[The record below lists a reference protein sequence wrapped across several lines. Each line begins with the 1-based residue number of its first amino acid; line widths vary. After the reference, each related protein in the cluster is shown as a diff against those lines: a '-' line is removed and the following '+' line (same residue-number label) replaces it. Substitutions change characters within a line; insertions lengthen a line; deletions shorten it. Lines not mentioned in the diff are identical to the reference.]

1 MTTVDIPQH
10 LAVRLRNYEHIE
22 VDNYAPGGPMDL
34 LGRLAKLLP
43 PAPYVPEVGD
53 LVRVF
58 NVKTG
63 DEVTRPYYP
72 EVVVAVTDELVIT
85 LYRPEA
91 RDTTPPACAYR
102 IDAHGF
108 EKVEQ

>member
-1 MTTVDIPQH
+1 MTTVNLNSEQEAYIREYATLWGGEDPASRGSQILLE
-10 LAVRLRNYEHIE
+10 LAEQ
-22 VDNYAPGGPMDL
+22 
-34 LGRLAKLLP
+34 LP
-43 PAPYVPEVGD
+43 PTPYVPEVGD

-63 DEVTRPYYP
+63 YAVTLPYYP

-85 LYRPEA
+85 LYRPEV
-91 RDTTPPACAYR
+91 RDSCPPACAYR
-102 IDAHGF
+102 IDAHRF